1 MRRIFVALMAALV
14 VTGLLAAPSVAG
26 NRKPK
31 PRKATASYDSPAI
44 GGGDATG
51 ICSGSNGC
59 VSFGVSGKERTIH
72 LLIED
77 AAGLP
82 VSATVGQD
90 TDPSNA
96 TTEVVGRFC
105 GETTEPLAIEP
116 GITVTVWLWLLPGA
130 NPACPG
136 AATNGTVTATL
147 R

>member
-1 MRRIFVALMAALV
+1 MAIAIVA
-14 VTGLLAAPSVAG
+14 GSLAAPSAAG
-26 NRKPK
+26 RKPK
-31 PRKATASYDSPAI
+31 ARKATAVYDSPAI

-51 ICSGSNGC
+51 VCSGSNGC
-59 VSFGVSGKERTIH
+59 VSFGVGPKETT
-72 LLIED
+72 LTLTIED

-105 GETTEPLAIEP
+105 GTTEEPMTIEP
-116 GITVTVWLWLLPGA
+116 GIAVTVWLWLLPGA

-136 AATNGTVTATL
+136 AATSGTVTATF